1 MSDLDKMAALVTET
15 WEGATDEFRSCAFFD
30 DRLDCIRVIA
40 RDCSVL
46 EERISDRITVLVD
59 AHHSEDRGNRYVG
72 FTIKGARHFCKQHGL
87 SPGVIKMTVL
97 LDAILQSC
105 PEEVVQIFVEF
116 VAKPL
121 VQEKRIEQVE
131 IVDSVLEPT

>member
-1 MSDLDKMAALVTET
+1 MSDLDKMAMLVTKT
-15 WEGATDEFRSCAFFD
+15 WEGETDEFGPCAFFD
-30 DRLDCIRVIA
+30 DRLDCVRVIA

-72 FTIKGARHFCKQHGL
+72 IKGARHFCKQQDL

-97 LDAILQSC
+97 LDAILKSC
-105 PEEVVQIFVEF
+105 PEEVVQMFIEY
-116 VAKPL
+116 VARPL
-121 VQEKRIEQVE
+121 IKDKHIEQVE
-131 IVDSVLEPT
+131 ILDSVLEPT